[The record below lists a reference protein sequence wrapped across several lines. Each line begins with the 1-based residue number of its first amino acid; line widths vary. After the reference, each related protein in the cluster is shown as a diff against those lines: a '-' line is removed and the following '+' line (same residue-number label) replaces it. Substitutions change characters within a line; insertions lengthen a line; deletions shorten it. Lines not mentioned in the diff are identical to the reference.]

1 MDEWSTT
8 TTHSHPKV
16 ISTDPIIIILSCGIN
31 TYLWYLGALP
41 TSCLSNQHQRLMVL
55 QTEQDLVPVVANG
68 QPVPLRLQVQRLIG
82 VEDKGGDVVLGRGRI
97 PFGRVRIVIWK
108 GRVTRWLESA
118 IWE

>member
-1 MDEWSTT
+1 
-8 TTHSHPKV
+8 
-16 ISTDPIIIILSCGIN
+16 
-31 TYLWYLGALP
+31 
-41 TSCLSNQHQRLMVL
+41 MVL